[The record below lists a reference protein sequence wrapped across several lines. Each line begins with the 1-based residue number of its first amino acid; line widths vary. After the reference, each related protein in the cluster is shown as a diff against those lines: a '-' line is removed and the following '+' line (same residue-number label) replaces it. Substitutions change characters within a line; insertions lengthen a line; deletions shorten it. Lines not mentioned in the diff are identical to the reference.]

1 MIHIFDFLL
10 YTFLLILAGALHGL
24 RETLVTHY
32 GRFDIKFPDTNPE
45 FWNPTVSWAVTKT
58 ILGYKFDAY
67 HIFES
72 LKQLV
77 LIFAG
82 YFLRN
87 ARIEEFENFSN
98 SGAINY
104 LINLGVLL
112 IWGFVFYSGGNILI
126 YDIIFPKEKS
136 QTM

>member
-10 YTFLLILAGALHGL
+10 FTLLLILAGALHGL

-32 GRFDIKFPDTNPE
+32 SRFSKKFPNSNPE

-67 HIFES
+67 HVFES
-72 LKQLV
+72 LKQLA

-82 YFLRN
+82 YSLRY
-87 ARIEEFENFSN
+87 AQVEEFENFFNLS
-98 SGAINY
+98 ILNY

-112 IWGFVFYSGGNILI
+112 IWGFVFYSIGNII
-126 YDIIFPKEKS
+126 VYDIIFPKDADL
-136 QTM
+136 